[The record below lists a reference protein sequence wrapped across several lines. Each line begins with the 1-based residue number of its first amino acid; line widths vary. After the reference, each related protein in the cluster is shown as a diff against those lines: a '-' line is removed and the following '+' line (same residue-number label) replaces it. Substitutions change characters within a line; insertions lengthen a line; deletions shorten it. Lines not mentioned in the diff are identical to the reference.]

1 MKQFWYGLV
10 LFLFLALPPVRH
22 LLESIMA
29 FHMHMQMPLLFVSG
43 LLMAPFFMKRF
54 RQFFAKWNGSGLPGI
69 ILFLIIVMYWMV
81 PKAMDESLEIL
92 AVEAFKFISLPFLAG
107 VPLRDSWSKIGKAT
121 ESILLLVLAILFS
134 IMAYLY
140 IFFESTLCNNYL
152 LVDQKTVGWG
162 FAFFSLC
169 LILYL
174 VLTLFTDQSQYYDEA
189 ST

>member
-43 LLMAPFFMKRF
+43 LLMAPCFMKRF
-54 RQFFAKWNGSGLPGI
+54 RQFFGKWNGSGLPGV

-81 PKAMDESLEIL
+81 PKAMDESLEIM